1 MPRDTPKATHP
12 VIKVENVTRTFVVGD
27 VTVEALRGVSL
38 TVQSGEFVA
47 IMGSSGSGKSTL
59 MNILGCLDQPT
70 SGHYFLE
77 GVDVAALRE
86 PDLARIRSERLG
98 FVFQSFNLLAR
109 TSAIENVG
117 LPLYYAASGPK
128 RRAVRIER
136 ARAALHLLGLSE
148 RERNTPSQLSGG
160 QQQRVAI
167 ARALIN
173 APSLLLADE
182 PTGNL
187 DTKTSHEIMETL
199 CSLNREQG
207 VTIVLVTHEAD
218 IAAYADRSVTMRDGV
233 IISDER
239 VAKSATPTAPAAA
252 AEIERSAFF
261 HLAEPRASMLPT
273 SGFLAFALMILA
285 AAAQAIGRNKMR
297 SALTM
302 LGVFIGVAALIV
314 MVAVGDG
321 ASEAVRKQIESLG
334 TNVVVILPG
343 AATTGGIRAGF
354 GSASTLTVADARAIR
369 HEDPAVAQVGYLI
382 RQQGQVQYA
391 NQNWTT
397 NIQGVSAVYPSI
409 TNWRIAAGRD
419 ITAEDE
425 TKANL
430 VVVIGQTVYRQ
441 LFGPGEN
448 PIDAFIQVK
457 SVPLQVIGVLVAKGQ
472 SPFGTDQDDLVMMPF
487 TTAER
492 KVLGVAA
499 PTQAQTPLN
508 WPYLLPPN
516 PYNLQPR
523 LTGYANQIYVQAVSQ
538 PLVQT
543 AIRQASE
550 TLIRRHRIKPGAV
563 HDFDVR
569 NLSQFAETAESSSRI
584 MALLLAAV
592 ASISLLVGGI
602 GIMNILLVSVTER
615 TREIGLRMAIGARR
629 LHVLLQFLAEAIFL
643 SVSGGLAGIV
653 TGVAFSAAIS
663 LLFHWAAPVSLAAVA
678 GGFLFSAAVGVFFGF
693 YPARKAASLN
703 PIDAL
708 RYE

>member
-1 MPRDTPKATHP
+1 MPCEDPQATQP
-12 VIKVENVTRTFVVGD
+12 VIKVEDVARTFVIGD
-27 VTVEALRGVSL
+27 VKVEALRGISL
-38 TVQSGEFVA
+38 TVQPGEFVA

-70 SGHYFLE
+70 SGRYFLE
-77 GVDVAALRE
+77 GVDVAGLSE

-98 FVFQSFNLLAR
+98 FVFQSFNLLPR
-109 TSAIENVG
+109 TSAIENVA

-128 RRAVRIER
+128 RRAERFER
-136 ARAALHLLGLSE
+136 ARAALRLLGLGD
-148 RERNTPSQLSGG
+148 REYNTPSQLSGG

-173 APSLLLADE
+173 SPSLLLADE

-187 DTKTSHEIMETL
+187 DTRTSHEIMETL
-199 CSLNREQG
+199 RSFNREQG
-207 VTIVLVTHEAD
+207 LTIVLVTHEAD
-218 IAAYADRSVTMRDGV
+218 VAAYADRIVIMRDGKIV
-233 IISDER
+233 SDER
-239 VAKSATPTAPAAA
+239 VTNPAAPATAAEAAEAESVFHPPGPSAATPGTG
-252 AEIERSAFF
+252 
-261 HLAEPRASMLPT
+261 
-273 SGFLAFALMILA
+273 GFLAFALMILA

-314 MVAVGDG
+314 MVAVGNG

-343 AATTGGIRAGF
+343 ALTSGGIRAGF

-369 HEDPAVAQVGYLI
+369 REDPAVAQVGYVI
-382 RQQGQVQYA
+382 RQTGQVQYS

-397 NIQGVSAVYPSI
+397 TIQGVNPTYPSI
-409 TNWRIAAGRD
+409 TNWQIAAGRG
-419 ITAEDE
+419 ISAENE
-425 TKANL
+425 NKADL

-441 LFGPGEN
+441 LFSPGEN
-448 PIDAFIQVK
+448 PIGASILVK
-457 SVPLQVIGVLVAKGQ
+457 SVPLQVIGVLAAKGQ
-472 SPFGTDQDDLVMMPF
+472 SVFGTDQDDLVMTPF

-499 PTQAQTPLN
+499 PTTAQTPLN
-508 WPYLLPPN
+508 WPYLPWPN
-516 PYNLQPR
+516 PYNLQAR
-523 LTGYANQIYVQAVSQ
+523 LTGFANQIYVQAVSQ
-538 PLVQT
+538 SLVHT
-543 AIRQASE
+543 AIREASD

-563 HDFDVR
+563 NDFDVR
-569 NLSQFAETAESSSRI
+569 NLSQFVETAESSSRI

-653 TGVAFSAAIS
+653 MGVAVSAAIS
-663 LLFHWAAPVSLAAVA
+663 LLFHWAAPVSLTAVV
-678 GGFLFSAAVGVFFGF
+678 GGFLFSAAVGVFFGY

>member
-1 MPRDTPKATHP
+1 
-12 VIKVENVTRTFVVGD
+12 
-27 VTVEALRGVSL
+27 
-38 TVQSGEFVA
+38 
-47 IMGSSGSGKSTL
+47 MGSSGSGKSTL

-98 FVFQSFNLLAR
+98 FVFQSFNLLPR
-109 TSAIENVG
+109 TSAIENVA

-128 RRAVRIER
+128 RRAERFER
-136 ARAALHLLGLSE
+136 ARAALRLLGLGD
-148 RERNTPSQLSGG
+148 REYNTPSQLSGG

-173 APSLLLADE
+173 SPSLLLADE

-187 DTKTSHEIMETL
+187 DTRTSHEIMETL
-199 CSLNREQG
+199 RSFNREQG
-207 VTIVLVTHEAD
+207 LTIVLVTHEAD
-218 IAAYADRSVTMRDGV
+218 VAAYADRIVIMRDGKIV
-233 IISDER
+233 SDER
-239 VAKSATPTAPAAA
+239 VTNPAAPATAAEAAEAESVFHPSKPSAATPG
-252 AEIERSAFF
+252 
-261 HLAEPRASMLPT
+261 T

-314 MVAVGDG
+314 MVAVGNG

-343 AATTGGIRAGF
+343 ALTSGGIRAGF

-369 HEDPAVAQVGYLI
+369 REDPAVAQVGYVI
-382 RQQGQVQYA
+382 RQTGQVQYS

-397 NIQGVSAVYPSI
+397 TIQGVNPTYPSI
-409 TNWRIAAGRD
+409 TNWQIAAGRG
-419 ITAEDE
+419 ISAEDE
-425 TKANL
+425 NKADL

-441 LFGPGEN
+441 LFSPGEN
-448 PIDAFIQVK
+448 PIGASILVK
-457 SVPLQVIGVLVAKGQ
+457 SVPLQVIGVLAAKGQ
-472 SPFGTDQDDLVMMPF
+472 SVFGTDQDDLVMTPF

-499 PTQAQTPLN
+499 PTTAQTPLN
-508 WPYLLPPN
+508 WPYPPWPN
-516 PYNLQPR
+516 PYNLQAR
-523 LTGYANQIYVQAVSQ
+523 LTGFANQIYVQAVSQ
-538 PLVQT
+538 SLVHT
-543 AIRQASE
+543 AIREASD

-563 HDFDVR
+563 NDFDVR
-569 NLSQFAETAESSSRI
+569 NLSQFVETAESSSRI

-653 TGVAFSAAIS
+653 MGVAVSAAIS
-663 LLFHWAAPVSLAAVA
+663 LLFHWTAPVSLTAVV
-678 GGFLFSAAVGVFFGF
+678 GGFLFSATVGVFFGY